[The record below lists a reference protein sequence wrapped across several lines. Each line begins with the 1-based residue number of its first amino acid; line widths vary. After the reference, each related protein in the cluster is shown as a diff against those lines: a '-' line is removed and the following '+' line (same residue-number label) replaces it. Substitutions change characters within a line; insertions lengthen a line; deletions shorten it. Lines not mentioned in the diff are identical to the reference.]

1 MTNSTFSDFYEE
13 LLKIIKTFEEKNT
26 IIKVE
31 EDLAS
36 KIIQIFGEGTDIV
49 VRAKNGLE
57 NVVELGYT
65 VAEHHPYWGLLHNC
79 SQISKT
85 VLDKWDENI
94 SKEELS
100 EIQWMINELQN
111 SCIKL
116 QDKINQFNWNVS
128 PTICTF

>member
-1 MTNSTFSDFYEE
+1 MTNPTFSDFYEA
-13 LLKIIKTFEEKNT
+13 LLKLVKTFEEKNT

-31 EDLAS
+31 EDLSS
-36 KIIQIFGEGTDIV
+36 KIIQIFGEGTDV
-49 VRAKNGLE
+49 VSRAKNGLE

-65 VAEHHPYWGLLHNC
+65 TAEHHPYWGLLHNC

-85 VLDKWDENI
+85 VLDKWNEDI

-111 SCIKL
+111 SCSKL
-116 QDKINQFNWNVS
+116 QDKINQ
-128 PTICTF
+128 